1 MPTDPS
7 SAQTRARSSLEPL
20 LRHPV
25 RNAWYATRI
34 PISRSRLLART
45 LSLRSSGDRGRLTRR
60 TEVCIDGFQRSGNT
74 LATYALWRSNP
85 ECRVAHHLHAAGDVG
100 RAVERGIPT
109 VVLIREPSMAI
120 ASLITYQGMDM
131 HVRMGLE
138 SYIAFYRHLVP
149 FREGFAVCPFDELVA
164 DPSLPISLLNER
176 FDLDLLNLRLDDE
189 AKKELRR
196 AIAHTQRRRGDPERK
211 WSVPVSEREAARSRL
226 TDLITHH
233 PRFAVAEHLHRTFV
247 GESSSHDRS
256 PTLGAQESAA
266 DPSERFSRT

>member
-1 MPTDPS
+1 LPADPS
-7 SAQTRARSSLEPL
+7 SVQTSARSNLEPL

-34 PISRSRLLART
+34 PISRSRLLSRT
-45 LSLRSSGDRGRLTRR
+45 LSLRAIGDRGRLTRW

-100 RAVERGIPT
+100 RAVERGVPT

-164 DPSLPISLLNER
+164 DPGLPISLLNER
-176 FDLDLLNLRLDDE
+176 FGLDLLKLRLDDE
-189 AKKELRR
+189 AKAELRH
-196 AIAHTQRRRGDPERK
+196 AIAHTQRLRGDPERK
-211 WSVPVSEREAARSRL
+211 WSVPVSERGVARARL
-226 TDLITHH
+226 ADVIARH
-233 PRFAVAEHLHRTFV
+233 PRFPVAADLHRTFV
-247 GESSSHDRS
+247 EDYSSRDR
-256 PTLGAQESAA
+256 PPAVGAREPAA
-266 DPSERFSRT
+266 DPSEPLAKV